1 MDKIFNETV
10 ETISEIIKFN
20 SEQTPPEKDMPFGK
34 GNRDCLHYFL
44 SLASSF
50 GFETVNYDNYAG
62 EVIFGE
68 GKDFAVLA
76 HLDVVP
82 AGSGWTKEPF
92 GGEIDYNKKRIYGR
106 GTMDDKG
113 PAVILLYCLKALKDE
128 GFRPKRRIRL
138 IVGCNEESGWKCIEH
153 FNSCSV
159 MPEEGFSP
167 DADFPVIYAEKGI
180 LQLKFFFPAAG
191 LKIKGGD
198 RGNMVCGLCQA
209 ETEKNRDK
217 LNEIIKRYPDR
228 NISFAD
234 GKLTVKG
241 KSAHGSTPEAGVNAI
256 LPVFDYLGLEREKNL
271 LFEDGFEIANF
282 EDVTGRLTFSPNVVS
297 SDNKGVYVTCD
308 LRFPATYT
316 SEKVLEAIRKQ
327 NVEFEITHYQPPL
340 YNDKECRLIR
350 VLCDTYNEVTGKRAK
365 PIAIGG
371 GTYARALK
379 CGAGFGPEE
388 EGEENVIHQ
397 PDEYITF
404 EKIEKCLKIYKLALE
419 RLTSTDS
426 DT

>member
-128 GFRPKRRIRL
+128 GFKPKRRIRL

-159 MPEEGFSP
+159 MP
-167 DADFPVIYAEKGI
+167 
-180 LQLKFFFPAAG
+180 
-191 LKIKGGD
+191 
-198 RGNMVCGLCQA
+198 
-209 ETEKNRDK
+209 
-217 LNEIIKRYPDR
+217 
-228 NISFAD
+228 
-234 GKLTVKG
+234 
-241 KSAHGSTPEAGVNAI
+241 
-256 LPVFDYLGLEREKNL
+256 
-271 LFEDGFEIANF
+271 
-282 EDVTGRLTFSPNVVS
+282 
-297 SDNKGVYVTCD
+297 
-308 LRFPATYT
+308 
-316 SEKVLEAIRKQ
+316 
-327 NVEFEITHYQPPL
+327 
-340 YNDKECRLIR
+340 
-350 VLCDTYNEVTGKRAK
+350 
-365 PIAIGG
+365 
-371 GTYARALK
+371 
-379 CGAGFGPEE
+379 
-388 EGEENVIHQ
+388 
-397 PDEYITF
+397 
-404 EKIEKCLKIYKLALE
+404 
-419 RLTSTDS
+419 
-426 DT
+426 